1 MPNKVIKTGCS
12 IFRHPRQ
19 NNFLPIP
26 PKVAEPLPNLG
37 DKIRL
42 YIQDHFNDTHP
53 DAFKHDIVQLGEL
66 RKKYVE
72 GSSGPEVHHEVVTG
86 LSNFNSDPTISLS
99 SITYERA
106 AVLYNIAA
114 VYASLAGAEN
124 RSEIEGIKRALAY
137 TQNAAGVLSYIRT
150 NLLPTLEREQSS
162 ASGIAAAKSIGQDMT
177 SSFIGALEK
186 FCLAEA
192 QECFWQRAVIDK
204 YKNGLIAKL
213 AMQAWTSH
221 VTVKRYHFEAAAQYR
236 LSMDDLEKGRYGDE
250 IARLQLAE
258 TLAKKALD
266 AVKPGLSTAVAS
278 DLRSL
283 QGILASSLKR
293 AIRDNDLVYVQPI
306 PPVTQLASITPAAMV
321 KPVTPA
327 AVENSLEWLMHEGG
341 GALFSGLVP
350 YGVHLALRSITALE
364 RPTTLPPALLQKAEE
379 VQMQGGMAKV
389 QALLQEVS
397 RVAKY
402 DADTLEEVRSLGS
415 LVDDAQADIRS
426 QVFDILDQE
435 AMEEEMLHERYADI
449 DTIRQPSHQAN
460 AHLVEQAEKYR
471 STLTQAKKSDGDV
484 LLKWQEWVNLIGIL
498 AGGENA
504 LERHIPSSGRGNPEA
519 DITPTIRSLRSLLE
533 DLEDARNHRARLV
546 AEAQRVVQQDDIRS
560 LVVQEAARLAHGG
573 SGDVQTDWFE
583 DIFEK
588 ELAKYHRLIE
598 EMQGQQAKQER
609 LLANIRAQNDIFV
622 DEKQED
628 ARVKHREKKLQEM
641 EMAYWKWREI
651 VGNCEEGIRFYN
663 GFAEL
668 LVKFKES
675 VQSWVYGR
683 RSELRQV
690 LDCRHVLDWSLAD
703 YEPHCSAMLSHLE
716 ARLEAAARE
725 PETPSPAHRDD
736 TAPSA
741 PTGTEETQYPVEE
754 RQYHFQAAPTLPS
767 APTFTLP
774 PPDSSAWQSAED
786 FLPPPPPAHKPSQH
800 APSRE
805 VPTQALSQVSLDSP
819 SAPSRR
825 KSTRSSRP
833 PDTEE
838 NPFQARPSRRKGGG
852 VV

>member
-1 MPNKVIKTGCS
+1 M
-12 IFRHPRQ
+12 

-26 PKVAEPLPNLG
+26 PKVAEPLPELG

-53 DAFKHDIVQLGEL
+53 DAFKHDIAQLGEL

-72 GSSGPEVHHEVVTG
+72 GSNGPEVHHEVVTG

-114 VYASLAGAEN
+114 VYASLGAAEN

-162 ASGIAAAKSIGQDMT
+162 ASGIATAKSIGQDMT

-213 AMQAWTSH
+213 AMQVAEFYASALANSAEGLNPTAHYFPAAWTSH

-266 AVKPGLSTAVAS
+266 AVKPGLSTAVSS

-293 AIRDNDLVYVQPI
+293 AVRDNDLVYVQPI
-306 PPVTQLASITPAAMV
+306 PPVAQLASITPAAMV

-327 AVENSLEWLMHEGG
+327 SVENSLEWLMHEGG

-350 YGVHLALRSITALE
+350 YGVHLALSIYDDRKDTLVRTELHGKREELDALAATTLQSLGLPGSITALE
-364 RPTTLPPALLQKAEE
+364 RPTSLPPALLQKAEE
-379 VQMQGGMAKV
+379 VQMQGGIAKV
-389 QALLQEVS
+389 QALLQEVT

-402 DADTLEEVRSLGS
+402 NANTLEE
-415 LVDDAQADIRS
+415 
-426 QVFDILDQE
+426 VFDILDQE

-449 DTIRQPSHQAN
+449 DTIRQSSHQAN

-471 STLTQAKKSDGDV
+471 ATLTQAKKSDGDV

-498 AGGENA
+498 AGGEDA

-533 DLEDARNHRARLV
+533 DLEDVRNHRARLV

-573 SGDVQTDWFE
+573 SGDVQTEWFE
-583 DIFEK
+583 NIFEK

-622 DEKQED
+622 HEKQED

-675 VQSWVYGR
+675 VQSWVYGPR
-683 RSELRQV
+683 V
-690 LDCRHVLDWSLAD
+690 AA
-703 YEPHCSAMLSHLE
+703 SAQGQE
-716 ARLEAAARE
+716 AR
-725 PETPSPAHRDD
+725 SPAQHEE

-741 PTGTEETQYPVEE
+741 PSETEETQYPAQEP
-754 RQYHFQAAPTLPS
+754 QYHFQPAPTLPS
-767 APTFTLP
+767 APAFTLP

-800 APSRE
+800 VPSRE
-805 VPTQALSQVSLDSP
+805 VPTHALSQVSLDSAA
-819 SAPSRR
+819 APSRR
-825 KSTRSSRP
+825 KSTRSSRA